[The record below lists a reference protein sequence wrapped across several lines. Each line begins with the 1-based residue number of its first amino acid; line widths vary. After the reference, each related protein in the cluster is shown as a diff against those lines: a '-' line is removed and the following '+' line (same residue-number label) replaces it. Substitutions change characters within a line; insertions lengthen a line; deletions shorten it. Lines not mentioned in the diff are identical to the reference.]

1 MIPQEFGVE
10 GKVAI
15 VTGAGRGIGKAISR
29 VLAEGGADIVVAART
44 VDEIEATVEEIRKIG
59 QRAIAVQTDVTKE
72 DQVENMVKQTI
83 AEFGKVDI
91 LVNNAGVSHPKQLVA
106 VPGVKFPGWKR
117 VKDTEHSLSEEE
129 WHLTMDSNV
138 TSIFLGTRAVGP
150 YFIDQRSGKVINI
163 SSNSAVVG
171 VGCFVP
177 YNTSKAAVCMFT
189 RCLAIEWAPFNINV
203 NAIGPGDFYTRLAS
217 DKYENPDLK
226 ADMLGGIPMGHTGN
240 IRDLGLLALYMAS
253 PASDYMTGQTIFLDG
268 GSAAL

>member
-1 MIPQEFGVE
+1 MIPQEFGIE

-15 VTGAGRGIGKAISR
+15 VTGAGRGIGKAISL

-44 VDEIEATVEEIRKIG
+44 VDEIEATAEELRKLG
-59 QRAIAVQTDVTKE
+59 RRAIAVKTDVTSR
-72 DQVENMVKQTI
+72 DQVENMVKQAI

-117 VKDTEHSLSEEE
+117 VKDPDHSLSDEE
-129 WHLTMDSNV
+129 WHQTMDSNV
-138 TSIFLGTRAVGP
+138 TSLFLGTRAVGP
-150 YFIDQRSGKVINI
+150 YFIKQRSGKVINI

-203 NAIGPGDFYTRLAS
+203 NAIGPGDFYTRLAA
-217 DKYENPDLK
+217 DKYENAELK

-240 IRDLGLLALYMAS
+240 LRDLGLLALYIAS
-253 PASDYMTGQTIFLDG
+253 PASDYLTGQTIFLDG